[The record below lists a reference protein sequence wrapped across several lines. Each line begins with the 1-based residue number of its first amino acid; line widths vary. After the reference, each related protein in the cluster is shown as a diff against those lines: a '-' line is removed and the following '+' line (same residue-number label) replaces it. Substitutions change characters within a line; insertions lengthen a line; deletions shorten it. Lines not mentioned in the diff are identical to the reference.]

1 MPAICAITDCCE
13 LFIAHPLCGR
23 LFSRERVSFSL
34 RVSTTTDTKRL
45 QRPLFFL
52 SRSWTEI
59 LAYLR
64 RHKSQGGT
72 ASAIHVGFGQ
82 HDVKLSLLPNLP
94 VPEGAGTGSLCPRPT
109 MSTVFISESSSC
121 SHSLLL
127 PPRTAI
133 IQCKA
138 TFNTHLAKITLQTLP
153 FSASGRSK
161 MLNNGATL
169 AVLSTLSLSRTCL
182 RRHLPPTAPS
192 HHSSLQRA
200 IAGDAPFVQTHSSAG
215 GNGAGTC

>member
-109 MSTVFISESSSC
+109 MRYTAYNLSESPRLTDTVPFLSLNRLLARTLFC
-121 SHSLLL
+121 SHHEQQLSNARL
-127 PPRTAI
+127 PS
-133 IQCKA
+133 
-138 TFNTHLAKITLQTLP
+138 THT
-153 FSASGRSK
+153 
-161 MLNNGATL
+161 
-169 AVLSTLSLSRTCL
+169 
-182 RRHLPPTAPS
+182 
-192 HHSSLQRA
+192 
-200 IAGDAPFVQTHSSAG
+200 
-215 GNGAGTC
+215 